1 MDRPGFQQA
10 IFISKQWVS
19 PSPAY
24 AVTVKSPST
33 STCLLSLCLA
43 HFAFTFPGSRGLSC
57 EMYVDV
63 NNRRAVST
71 KVANRSLS
79 KGVVINLAAVLV

>member
-43 HFAFTFPGSRGLSC
+43 HFAFTFPGSRGLS
-57 EMYVDV
+57 YVEV
-63 NNRRAVST
+63 NNRRAMST